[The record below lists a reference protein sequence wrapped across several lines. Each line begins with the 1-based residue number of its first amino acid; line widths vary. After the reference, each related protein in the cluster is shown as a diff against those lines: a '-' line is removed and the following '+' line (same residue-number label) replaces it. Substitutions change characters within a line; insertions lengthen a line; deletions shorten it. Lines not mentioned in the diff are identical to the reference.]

1 MARRLNPGD
10 VISVRIISREIGEPP
25 YSPILKAVFE
35 FTLSDGR
42 VIKTT
47 EEFPNGG
54 IMNENLNQL
63 LSDLK
68 KFAEI

>member
-10 VISVRIISREIGEPP
+10 VISIRIISREIGAPP

-42 VIKTT
+42 VIEST